1 MTLIATTNSD
11 AALLLRHSI
20 VIESLRKE
28 LRDLKQGVQA
38 EIEKLQTREETLK
51 CFSAKFC
58 DEMEGIFLST
68 GELASRE
75 IAIDYTVCA
84 RYLELHYGRVN
95 HYAYEVQEWLDK

>member
-1 MTLIATTNSD
+1 MITIATSNSN
-11 AALLLRHSI
+11 AEAMLKASI
-20 VIESLRKE
+20 LIESLKN
-28 LRDLKQGVQA
+28 DLKDLKA
-38 EIEKLQTREETLK
+38 EISALQTREETLK

-58 DEMEGIFLST
+58 DEMEGIFMST

-95 HYAYEVQEWLDK
+95 HYAYEVQEWLDR